1 MSPTKLSNMVPSR
14 KRSPVSLNN
23 SLLTGDP
30 HTARLTSVPSQI
42 PADLCISQRAS
53 LAPDRLANSM
63 TRKSGNKP
71 NLRFGLLVQLK
82 EHHLLTTHQDLNLP
96 RSSSPFLVELQVST
110 RKWVRSTLIRF
121 QRPRDRH
128 PRRNLGILS
137 RMLLIVPTTSILT
150 WARAGSAHWADQEWI
165 RHTRLSEY
173 GLSKAFFRHPL
184 TVPAKKAETN
194 KANNGTERR
203 RLGKT
208 AEPAKDD
215 SDRCSD

>member
-110 RKWVRSTLIRF
+110 RKWVRSTMIRF

-150 WARAGSAHWADQEWI
+150 WARAGSAHWADQEWDPTYEAERI
-165 RHTRLSEY
+165 RIVE
-173 GLSKAFFRHPL
+173 GLLPSSSHRAGEEGGDQQGEQWDREKAARQDCR
-184 TVPAKKAETN
+184 ARQ
-194 KANNGTERR
+194 G
-203 RLGKT
+203 
-208 AEPAKDD
+208 
-215 SDRCSD
+215 

>member
-110 RKWVRSTLIRF
+110 RKWGTLYHDPLSAAKGPPPSTQSRDTQPHVAYRPNDQHIDMGQGRISSLGGSRVDPTYEAERIRIVE
-121 QRPRDRH
+121 
-128 PRRNLGILS
+128 G
-137 RMLLIVPTTSILT
+137 LLPSSSH
-150 WARAGSAHWADQEWI
+150 RAGEEGGDQQGEQWD
-165 RHTRLSEY
+165 RE
-173 GLSKAFFRHPL
+173 KAARQDCR
-184 TVPAKKAETN
+184 ARQ
-194 KANNGTERR
+194 G
-203 RLGKT
+203 
-208 AEPAKDD
+208 
-215 SDRCSD
+215 